1 MKKNQ
6 ENKGLSL
13 TARIIAGV
21 LCAILAL
28 SSVAMALG
36 FLLG

>member
-28 SSVAMALG
+28 GTVLG
-36 FLLG
+36 VLIYLF